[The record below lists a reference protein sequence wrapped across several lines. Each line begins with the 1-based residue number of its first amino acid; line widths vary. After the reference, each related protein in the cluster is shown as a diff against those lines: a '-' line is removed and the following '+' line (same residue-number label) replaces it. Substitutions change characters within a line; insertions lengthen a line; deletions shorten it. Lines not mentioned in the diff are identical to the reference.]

1 AKVYDFFGSSDTFA
15 WSSVDCEHSRETYG
29 TAGMHVWE
37 DACII
42 EILREDGSQ
51 CESGE
56 LGELTLTTLN
66 WKNSPRLRFRTGAL
80 AAVYR
85 ERCAFGRNLVR
96 MSPIKGRVDHV
107 VRIKGV
113 SLYPDAIDSVL
124 SSTDDRLREFY
135 AVAVRN
141 NGTEV
146 LELKV
151 EWPDLTDRD
160 LM

>member
-1 AKVYDFFGSSDTFA
+1 
-15 WSSVDCEHSRETYG
+15 
-29 TAGMHVWE
+29 
-37 DACII
+37 
-42 EILREDGSQ
+42 
-51 CESGE
+51 
-56 LGELTLTTLN
+56 
-66 WKNSPRLRFRTGAL
+66 
-80 AAVYR
+80 
-85 ERCAFGRNLVR
+85 RNLVR

-160 LM
+160 LMSKLGNAFREKLSVTPEIELVPVGSTLRKTGVDGELNKPRRLFDERLGK